1 MVRVSRVLL
10 GVRDG
15 GFGISKSLLEILVCP
30 LSKQPLRMCE
40 QSNSLI
46 SDAIGVAYPIANGI
60 PCLVPKDGKIIDTD
74 DMPKPAG
81 IVEGDFTLVT
91 AAAPTQRMRCTL
103 VLVPIL
109 FLSGKA
115 LCVLIKMRD
124 WRIEKLGSV
133 LMLVPFCVKEIEE
146 ADKLTVICFCRPMVI
161 KKFISSISTL
171 IGLKGL
177 QRIKHRLPCEAIA
190 FNIGGVVKEGA
201 NDSRLGQTALDG
213 EMCCV
218 CLLTLEEGEDR
229 RVLPCRHEFHR
240 ACVNRW
246 LNGCQKTCP
255 VCRFLVEDEEKSRVK
270 EALTDE
276 MVIWFSSFHVAGF

>member
-46 SDAIGVAYPIANGI
+46 SDAIGVAYPGDIILLVFMLVRFPTHGNPPCADTTLGADPTMKVLGVSPTYRPHRTNGI

-81 IVEGDFTLVT
+81 AADSPNEKGMSNLQADACSFLSSTIVHVLELNDMLCLTSSLFQELENKLGTLLLLWNQIVEGDFTLVT

-133 LMLVPFCVKEIEE
+133 LLLVPFCVKEIEE
-146 ADKLTVICFCRPMVI
+146 ADKLTVICFCR
-161 KKFISSISTL
+161 
-171 IGLKGL
+171 
-177 QRIKHRLPCEAIA
+177 
-190 FNIGGVVKEGA
+190 
-201 NDSRLGQTALDG
+201 
-213 EMCCV
+213 
-218 CLLTLEEGEDR
+218 
-229 RVLPCRHEFHR
+229 
-240 ACVNRW
+240 
-246 LNGCQKTCP
+246 
-255 VCRFLVEDEEKSRVK
+255 
-270 EALTDE
+270 
-276 MVIWFSSFHVAGF
+276 